1 MKSIITMDADDSLYV
16 MVKNPKVINPH
27 AIVVKRNG
35 EIVGTVSAEYDF
47 SQLPPEQ
54 HEGVLSLIA
63 TCTVIHDC
71 T

>member
-1 MKSIITMDADDSLYV
+1 MGCNIKIDTDDSLFV
-16 MVKNPKVINPH
+16 MGNSKVINQQ

-35 EIVGTVSAEYDF
+35 VIVGTVSAEYDF

-54 HEGVLSLIA
+54 HDGVLSLIA